1 MNRLTRYFVFPFILL
16 DFISSENFCWFFQY
30 PKSLGGKWKIK
41 SIRDLTTG
49 YDNSQVD
56 MKATLPADAKSQM
69 ITFTFENGVVSTL
82 RTSGTEPKLKYYA
95 EFCGKPENKDWDKI
109 EQELDDMVA
118 ALKQDFIQA
127 EKYGLE

>member
-1 MNRLTRYFVFPFILL
+1 
-16 DFISSENFCWFFQY
+16 
-30 PKSLGGKWKIK
+30 
-41 SIRDLTTG
+41 
-49 YDNSQVD
+49 